1 MSNKIQEL
9 KPSGYTLLGVMGD
22 PIAHS
27 KSPAMHQAALYETGL
42 NGDYVP
48 LHVKPEGLEAA
59 VRGIKSMGFRGVNVT
74 IPHKVEIMSYMDEL
88 DDSAKLTGAVN
99 TVVHEEGRLIG
110 YNTDGSGYVRSLKEE
125 AISSLEGKH
134 IVVIGAG
141 GAARG
146 IVYAL
151 LLESPASVTIL
162 NRTIERAEKMAA
174 DFKVMGQVQGLP
186 ISEAYQ
192 ALLHADIIINTTS
205 VGMHPHLHETPI
217 EQDALPEG
225 IVVSDLIYNPL
236 ETKLLSIAKEK
247 KCIIHGGFGMFIYQ
261 GAIAFEHWFGIPA
274 PVHAMR
280 KAVLESF

>member
-1 MSNKIQEL
+1 MSDKEQGL

-27 KSPAMHQAALYETGL
+27 KSPAMHQAALYEIGL
-42 NGDYVP
+42 HGDYVP
-48 LHVKPEGLEAA
+48 LHVKPEGLDAA
-59 VRGIKSMGFRGVNVT
+59 VKGLKSMGFRGVNVT
-74 IPHKVEIMSYMDEL
+74 IPHKVEMMSYMDEL

-99 TVVHEEGRLIG
+99 TVVQEDGRLIG
-110 YNTDGSGYVRSLKEE
+110 YNTDGAGYVRSLKEE
-125 AISSLEGKH
+125 AVSSLEGKH

-146 IVYAL
+146 IVHAL
-151 LLESPASVTIL
+151 LLECPASIVIL
-162 NRTIERAEKMAA
+162 NRTIERAQMMAA
-174 DFKVMGQVQGLP
+174 DFKAMGQVQGLS
-186 ISEAYQ
+186 ISGSHH
-192 ALLHADIIINTTS
+192 ALLHADIVINTTS
-205 VGMHPHLHETPI
+205 VGMHPNLHETPI
-217 EQDALPEG
+217 DPAALPEG

-247 KCIIHGGFGMFIYQ
+247 NCIIHGGLGMFVYQ